1 MKSNAVTSKQI
12 KNGVY
17 DLKNGGEIVV
27 ANFRYNLPPKSI
39 VMPKSETVIVTTCKG
54 DYVWQYIAHQDI
66 WRVWRLLSADNINDA
81 IDSVKSKPFDMAVI
95 KIEGNKALMR
105 ISEIKAGNNRC
116 KTECRFYT
124 SFFKD
129 LIRKER

>member
-1 MKSNAVTSKQI
+1 MKINTVKCKQI

-17 DLKNGGEIVV
+17 NLKNGGEIVA
-27 ANFRYNLPPKSI
+27 ANRRYTLPQNSI
-39 VMPKSETVIVTTCKG
+39 VIPSDNIVLLKTYKG
-54 DYVWQYIAHQDI
+54 DYAWQYIANQDM
-66 WRVWRLLSADNINDA
+66 WRVWQISSDNINDA
-81 IDSVKSKPFDMAVI
+81 IDSVKTKPFDMTVI

-105 ISEIKAGNNRC
+105 ISEINAGNKKC
-116 KTECRFYT
+116 KTEYRFYT

>member
-1 MKSNAVTSKQI
+1 MKINTVKSKQV
-12 KNGVY
+12 KSGVY
-17 DLKNGGEIVV
+17 VLHHGGEVV
-27 ANFRYNLPPKSI
+27 AANRRYTLPQNSI
-39 VMPKSETVIVTTCKG
+39 VIPSDNIVLLKTYKG
-54 DYVWQYIAHQDI
+54 DYAWQYITNQDMWRI
-66 WRVWRLLSADNINDA
+66 WRISSDNIRDA
-81 IDSVKSKPFDMAVI
+81 IDSVKNKPFDMAVI

-124 SFFKD
+124 CFFKD

>member
-1 MKSNAVTSKQI
+1 MKINTVKSKQV
-12 KNGVY
+12 KSGVY
-17 DLKNGGEIVV
+17 VLHHGGEVV
-27 ANFRYNLPPKSI
+27 AANRRYTLPQNSI
-39 VMPKSETVIVTTCKG
+39 VIPSDNIVLLKTYKG
-54 DYVWQYIAHQDI
+54 DYAWQYITNQDMWRI
-66 WRVWRLLSADNINDA
+66 WRISSDNIRDA
-81 IDSVKSKPFDMAVI
+81 IDSVKNKPFDMAVI